1 MLEGQASIVQLS
13 GPWTEKCFPLNV
25 GENSLITFKLIYHL
39 SYPVGK
45 IVNDYIDFL
54 CVCLVLN
61 TTFNQCETEYG
72 ICFLFATD
80 AFKWSWFLYALI
92 SKVNFKRVLFR

>member
-1 MLEGQASIVQLS
+1 MWG
-13 GPWTEKCFPLNV
+13 KK
-25 GENSLITFKLIYHL
+25 SLITFKLIFHL

-72 ICFLFATD
+72 ICFLFAID
-80 AFKWSWFLYALI
+80 AFKLPLSLYALI
-92 SKVNFKRVLFR
+92 SKGF